1 MGDVMHEI
9 VRKLLG
15 KTVVVSLR
23 LEGANPVK
31 GLLTSAD
38 SDFLV
43 IEQLKGTRRVPV
55 HIPLSSVLFF
65 VEEHD
70 EH

>member
-1 MGDVMHEI
+1 MSEV

-23 LEGANPVK
+23 MAGIIPIK
-31 GLLTSAD
+31 GILISAD
-38 SDFLV
+38 ERVLV
-43 IEQLKGTRRVPV
+43 IEQLKGTRRIPV
-55 HIPLSSVLFF
+55 HIPIESVLYF

-70 EH
+70 EHH

>member
-1 MGDVMHEI
+1 MSEI

-15 KTVVVSLR
+15 KTVIVALR
-23 LEGANPVK
+23 LEGVTPIK

-38 SDFLV
+38 AEFLV
-43 IEQLKGTRRVPV
+43 VEQLKGTRRVPV
-55 HIPLSSVLFF
+55 HIPMGAVLHF
-65 VEEHD
+65 VEEHE

>member
-1 MGDVMHEI
+1 MSEV

-23 LEGANPVK
+23 MTGVIPIK
-31 GLLTSAD
+31 GILISAD
-38 SDFLV
+38 DRVLV

-55 HIPLSSVLFF
+55 HIPIESVLYFA
-65 VEEHD
+65 EEHD
-70 EH
+70 EHH